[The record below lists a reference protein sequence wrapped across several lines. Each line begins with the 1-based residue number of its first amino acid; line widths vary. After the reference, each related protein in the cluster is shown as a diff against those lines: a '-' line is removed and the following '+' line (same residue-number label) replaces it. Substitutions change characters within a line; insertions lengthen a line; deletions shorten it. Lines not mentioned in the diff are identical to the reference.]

1 MPRSLAT
8 RLEQRQGAN
17 EVGCAV
23 SRDQPAEKT
32 AQAPGLHR
40 GLHRGLHQGPQQGC
54 NAQGRQAIEFL
65 CPRSLAPV
73 YASPAGATARPR

>member
-8 RLEQRQGAN
+8 RPEQRQGAN

-40 GLHRGLHQGPQQGC
+40 GPHQGC